1 MIESFAHKGLRRLF
15 EKDDSRALNPE
26 HVEKI
31 TLILAALDAAA
42 TVEAMN
48 LPSFRLHRLTGNLRG
63 FWAVTVRANWADH
76 LPIRRR
82 RCVRCRPSRLS
93 LEREERPM
101 QMKNPAHPGRLIKN
115 ELNEMGISVAAAAE
129 SLGVTRQQLYNVI
142 NGKSAVTPEMAV
154 RLEQAIGS
162 TADTWL
168 RMQIAY
174 DLAQIRLRRNEIK
187 VKKLAPRVA

>member
-1 MIESFAHKGLRRLF
+1 
-15 EKDDSRALNPE
+15 
-26 HVEKI
+26 
-31 TLILAALDAAA
+31 
-42 TVEAMN
+42 
-48 LPSFRLHRLTGNLRG
+48 
-63 FWAVTVRANWADH
+63 
-76 LPIRRR
+76 
-82 RCVRCRPSRLS
+82 
-93 LEREERPM
+93 M